1 MMFLGSTV
9 SSSSSPRRATGEE
22 KFFVFFPL
30 FLPLPPTCSV
40 RTKTRRHLHLLM
52 MRKQRSRALQA
63 TPLLATSP
71 GVVTEQED
79 CAPYA
84 QRWDGVE
91 SIP

>member
-1 MMFLGSTV
+1 
-9 SSSSSPRRATGEE
+9 
-22 KFFVFFPL
+22 
-30 FLPLPPTCSV
+30 
-40 RTKTRRHLHLLM
+40 M

-63 TPLLATSP
+63 TPLRATSP